1 CLVGRSRRSWPS
13 AASWSLSSTGL
24 SLGSCGTNS
33 PWKALVKMAWS
44 SFGKSREALACS
56 VGREF
61 DPETGSPL
69 TGSSASYYVLDIAY
83 IIVFLGSLFS
93 REFAGVTGLV
103 FKAIR
108 GRDGC
113 TRDFSRGRY
122 ENLSGAISWLT
133 FFAGRAAHV
142 RRSQRDW
149 RRELAES
156 TICSQQKPRSFRCS
170 AQSVGS
176 RGVTRINVLAV
187 R

>member
-1 CLVGRSRRSWPS
+1 MIRSENRRKRPKFEKFPV
-13 AASWSLSSTGL
+13 LF
-24 SLGSCGTNS
+24 
-33 PWKALVKMAWS
+33 PD
-44 SFGKSREALACS
+44 SREFS
-56 VGREF
+56 SQ
-61 DPETGSPL
+61 TGSPL
-69 TGSSASYYVLDIAY
+69 TVSSASYYVLDMTY
-83 IIVFLGSLFS
+83 IIVFPGSLFS

-113 TRDFSRGRY
+113 TRDFGRGRY

-156 TICSQQKPRSFRCS
+156 TIRSQQKPRSFRCS

-176 RGVTRINVLAV
+176 RGVRRINVLAV
-187 R
+187 SCGGFRPLTMAVVMSGASQGRRRRE

>member
-1 CLVGRSRRSWPS
+1 MIRSENRRKRPKFEKF
-13 AASWSLSSTGL
+13 
-24 SLGSCGTNS
+24 
-33 PWKALVKMAWS
+33 PVKFPVS
-44 SFGKSREALACS
+44 
-56 VGREF
+56 REF

-113 TRDFSRGRY
+113 TRDFGRGRY

-170 AQSVGS
+170 AQPAGS
-176 RGVTRINVLAV
+176 RGVRRINVLAV
-187 R
+187 SCGGFRPLTMAVVMSGASQGRRRRE